1 MVTHR
6 ANLHQPDAYSNYSE
20 KSILKICKY
29 VWGSFDLPGSENFY
43 CDSDEICYHTNNLD
57 QQYYTII
64 LRTMFPVYR
73 SLSLYVY
80 CFLSG
85 GMYMQC
91 KAWPFLPSYNRG
103 RKRPV
108 AVNCM
113 MRSLPIDSKSHAG
126 VHKRTYILPEETTI
140 DIVLVVN
147 KYGGG
152 HLLIINFYSNVLLFS
167 APVDWRTFVNSASAS
182 ANFSI
187 SLLTK
192 LLKFATSLHNKICSF
207 WNCEVFPYIW
217 SVRDE
222 VFGVVGWRGGGDW
235 PPTFVWLIYGLRLY
249 LWFVGVVGRDGI
261 CGSPRFTLR

>member
-108 AVNCM
+108 AADCNDE
-113 MRSLPIDSKSHAG
+113 IF
-126 VHKRTYILPEETTI
+126 T
-140 DIVLVVN
+140 
-147 KYGGG
+147 
-152 HLLIINFYSNVLLFS
+152 
-167 APVDWRTFVNSASAS
+167 DWQQESRW
-182 ANFSI
+182 
-187 SLLTK
+187 
-192 LLKFATSLHNKICSF
+192 CS
-207 WNCEVFPYIW
+207 
-217 SVRDE
+217 
-222 VFGVVGWRGGGDW
+222 
-235 PPTFVWLIYGLRLY
+235 
-249 LWFVGVVGRDGI
+249 
-261 CGSPRFTLR
+261 

>member
-73 SLSLYVY
+73 SLSLYIF
-80 CFLSG
+80 CFLSR
-85 GMYMQC
+85 GMSMQC
-91 KAWPFLPSYNRG
+91 KAWPFLPSITVGVRDQW
-103 RKRPV
+103 PLT
-108 AVNCM
+108 AM

-152 HLLIINFYSNVLLFS
+152 HHLIINFLIKCITFS
-167 APVDWRTFVNSASAS
+167 APVDWRTFFNSAPAS

-192 LLKFATSLHNKICSF
+192 LLKFAMSLHIKICS
-207 WNCEVFPYIW
+207 I
-217 SVRDE
+217 
-222 VFGVVGWRGGGDW
+222 
-235 PPTFVWLIYGLRLY
+235 
-249 LWFVGVVGRDGI
+249 
-261 CGSPRFTLR
+261 